1 MTDIIDTMII
11 PFVRSLA
18 LALIV
23 LIVGL
28 FVIRRI
34 TQMFSKQID
43 RSKLDSTLKP
53 FLVSLANA
61 ILKIL
66 LVLSVISILGIDTTS
81 FVAVLAA
88 AGFAIGLAFQGSL
101 SNFAGGILLLIFR
114 PFKVGDFVEA
124 GGFSGSVEAINI
136 LTTTLTTPD
145 NKVVYVP
152 NGTLSNTS
160 IVNYSV
166 KETRRVD
173 WKFGV
178 GYDDDQ
184 DKVKEIL
191 RDIVLSHPLVLKE
204 PDPFVRMSEHG
215 DSAVVFTVRVW
226 VNSGDFFTVM
236 FDVIEEVKR
245 RFDKENISIP
255 YPQMDIHMEK

>member
-1 MTDIIDTMII
+1 MTDIFNTMVL

-18 LALIV
+18 LALVV
-23 LIVGL
+23 LLVGL
-28 FVIRRI
+28 FIIKKI
-34 TQMFSKQID
+34 TQILAKQID
-43 RSKLDSTLKP
+43 KSKLDTTLKP
-53 FLVSLANA
+53 FLLSLASA

-81 FVAVLAA
+81 FVAVIAA

-114 PFKVGDFVEA
+114 PFKVGDFVE
-124 GGFSGSVEAINI
+124 GGGHSGSVEAINI

-145 NKVVYVP
+145 NKVIFIP
-152 NGTLSNTS
+152 NGTLSNSS
-160 IVNYSV
+160 IVNYSI

-178 GYDDDQ
+178 GYENDQ
-184 DKVKEIL
+184 DKVKDVL
-191 RDIVLSHPLVLKE
+191 KDIVMNHPLILKDPE
-204 PDPFVRMSEHG
+204 PFVRMSEHG
-215 DSAVVFTVRVW
+215 DSAVGFTVRAW
-226 VNSGDFFTVM
+226 VSSSDYFTVM